1 MPAYEFRCKSCGE
14 EFTSFYK
21 SYAAY
26 DAATPTCP
34 NCLSHELARVIRRV
48 SVQQPSRNYTSM
60 TSKEMLSVLES
71 GDNKQVAD
79 LYNQVGSA
87 GSFAKNTSNSTT
99 SE

>member
-14 EFTSFYK
+14 EFTTFYK

-34 NCLSHELARVIRRV
+34 NCLSHELTRVIRRV
-48 SVQQPSRNYTSM
+48 SLQQPTRNYANM
-60 TSKEMLSVLES
+60 TSNEMLSVLES
-71 GDNKQVAD
+71 GDHKQVAD
-79 LYNQVGSA
+79 MYNQVGSA
-87 GSFAKNTSNSTT
+87 DSFVKKGDS

>member
-1 MPAYEFRCKSCGE
+1 MPAYDFRCKSCGD
-14 EFTSFYK
+14 EFTTFYK

-34 NCLSHELARVIRRV
+34 NCLSHELTRIIRRV
-48 SVQQPSRNYTSM
+48 SVQQPTRNYASM

-71 GDNKQVAD
+71 GNHQQVAD
-79 LYNQVGSA
+79 MYNQVGSA
-87 GSFAKNTSNSTT
+87 GSFSNNKSS

>member
-1 MPAYEFRCKSCGE
+1 MPAYDFRCKSCGD
-14 EFTSFYK
+14 EFTTFYK

-34 NCLSHELARVIRRV
+34 NCLSHDLTRVIRRV
-48 SVQQPSRNYTSM
+48 SLQQPTRDYASM

-71 GDNKQVAD
+71 GDHKQVAD
-79 LYNQVGSA
+79 MYNQVGSA
-87 GSFAKNTSNSTT
+87 GTFASDNQS